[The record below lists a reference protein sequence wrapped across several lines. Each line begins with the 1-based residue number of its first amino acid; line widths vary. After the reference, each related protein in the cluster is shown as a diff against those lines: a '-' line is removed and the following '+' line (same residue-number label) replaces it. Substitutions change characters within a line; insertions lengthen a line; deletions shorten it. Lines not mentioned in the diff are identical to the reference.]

1 LQLDFR
7 EGLLNPQSRLRLLL
21 KPVGRRDD
29 YRRSDIWD
37 PWTQEK
43 TGWKSQLPSS
53 LPVSYSGIILL
64 ACVVVFLL
72 SLIVPYWVYT
82 YLALNTQQVLQ
93 MPWTLITYMF
103 VHANFSHLFWNML
116 ILFFFGVELERRLGG
131 QRFLAIYVLSGIVA
145 ALAQMAFAGGIMV
158 GASGALYGVLGCLA
172 IIAPELRVLLFFV
185 LPISIRAMVV
195 LYAAI
200 DFLSLSAADS
210 IAHMA
215 HIGGLLVGLAYG
227 YMLVRRPK
235 YYYNL

>member
-1 LQLDFR
+1 MQLDSK
-7 EGLLNPQSRLRLLL
+7 EGFLNPKTRLRLLMR
-21 KPVGRRDD
+21 PVGRRDD
-29 YRRSDIWD
+29 FRRSDDWD
-37 PWTQEK
+37 SWTQEK
-43 TGWKSQLPSS
+43 AGWKSQLPRS

-82 YLALNTQQVLQ
+82 YLALNTQLVLQ
-93 MPWTLITYMF
+93 MPWTLLTYMF
-103 VHANFSHLFWNML
+103 VHASFSHLFWNML

-131 QRFLAIYVLSGIVA
+131 QRFLGIYILSGIVA
-145 ALAQMAFAGGIMV
+145 AFAQMAFAGGVMV

-195 LYAAI
+195 IYAVI
-200 DFLSLSAADS
+200 DFLSLPAADS

-235 YYYNL
+235 YY